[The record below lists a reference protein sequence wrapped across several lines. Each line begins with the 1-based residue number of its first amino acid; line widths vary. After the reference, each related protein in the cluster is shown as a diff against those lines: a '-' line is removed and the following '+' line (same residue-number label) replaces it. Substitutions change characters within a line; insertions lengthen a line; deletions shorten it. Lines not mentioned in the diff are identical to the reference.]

1 MMKLPRQ
8 APVPVGAQP
17 NPAPAVVPPSRE
29 PESAEQEK
37 PCPVP
42 TTTRNG
48 LPRRIPQ
55 SLREFGA
62 FPSSVPSPRDDP
74 DADRRD
80 EDLGESREQLMAD
93 LGDFSEGEQAARQDR
108 PAEKPRKTT

>member
-1 MMKLPRQ
+1 M
-8 APVPVGAQP
+8 
-17 NPAPAVVPPSRE
+17 
-29 PESAEQEK
+29 
-37 PCPVP
+37 
-42 TTTRNG
+42 TRNG

-74 DADRRD
+74 DADHRD
-80 EDLGESREQLMAD
+80 EDLGESRKQLMAD

-108 PAEKPRKTT
+108 PAGKPRKTT